1 MSLTINTNVAAMNA
15 QRMVGR
21 TQNALNKSIQRLS
34 SGLRINSA
42 KDDAAGL
49 AISTRMGSE
58 IRGLNQ
64 AARNAND
71 GISMAQTAEG
81 ALQESSNLLQ
91 RIRELAI
98 QSANDSNSAM
108 DRNALNDEVQSL
120 LAEAQRISVTTE
132 FNGKSLID
140 GTLTGAQF
148 HVGAYANQTIT
159 VNVGNAQNTNLGSY
173 QVTSGL
179 TNVTDDSLEAED
191 LLINGIDVGASVDGS
206 AESKATAINGIS
218 DQTGVTATATTELT
232 SANTLA
238 RNQAL
243 QAGDLNINGVNIG
256 AVAGSNN
263 LVAQGENIAN
273 AINALSNQTG
283 IQAVH
288 NQSTGALTLSSSS
301 GKNIEITSTNGITG
315 YSRLENATGLEVSAS
330 TAQAQSTYTLDN
342 GLAGTNVLTV
352 SGYNTDAGTTQD
364 DLDTKTFEIQDI
376 IFEWSKDGVAEAGH
390 VILNISNVADADSND
405 TLAAVLNTAIG
416 AQITAGNMTQ
426 ISTGVSGAAV
436 TITSLAATITT
447 SHLDVSN
454 IDAGADVTAVVGVTG
469 TGLAAGNTLAVGG
482 VTYEFVLN
490 AGDVT
495 SGNVAVVLG
504 ANNDAIAANLDT
516 AIDGQYSAVN
526 TNIQSSVTGAEVTI
540 TSDLLGTPGN
550 STVDGTPTT
559 TGSTTDSLLEDL
571 AGGTGIATDGDGT
584 DLDGLGI
591 LELNSATSFLV
602 TGTNPG
608 KAGLASAAVSQNSI
622 NNIDISTDTGAN
634 EAIALLDGALSQLTT
649 IRGNLG
655 AVQNRFEST
664 ISNLQSISEN
674 ISAARA
680 RIMDADFALETAA
693 LSKAQIM
700 QQAGVAMLAQAN
712 QLPQAVLALLR

>member
-15 QRMVGR
+15 QRMLGR
-21 TQNALNKSIQRLS
+21 TQNALNRSIQRLS

-108 DRNALNDEVQSL
+108 DRDALNDEAQSL

-159 VNVGNAQNTNLGSY
+159 VNVGNAQNNNLGSY
-173 QVTSGL
+173 QVTTGL
-179 TNVTDDSLEAED
+179 TNVTNTSLAAGD
-191 LLINGIDVGASVDGS
+191 VLINGIDVGASVDGS

-232 SANTLA
+232 SANALV
-238 RNQAL
+238 RNQAI

-301 GKNIEITSTNGITG
+301 GSNIEITSTNGTPG
-315 YSRLENATGLEVSAS
+315 YSRLENASGLEVSAS
-330 TAQAQSTYTLDN
+330 TEQAQSTYTLAN
-342 GLAGTNVLTV
+342 GTVGSNALTV
-352 SGYNTDAGTTQD
+352 SGYDTNDITTQTA
-364 DLDTKTFEIQDI
+364 LDGETIEIQGITFEW
-376 IFEWSKDGVAEAGH
+376 EGLANGVTG
-390 VILNISNVADADSND
+390 SNVAIDITGVITDDSG
-405 TLAAVLNTAIG
+405 LAAALNTAID
-416 AQITAGNMTQ
+416 AQITAGTLTQ
-426 ISTGVSGAAV
+426 ISTAAPAAVV
-436 TITSLAATITT
+436 TITSLASTITMSHLTATI
-447 SHLDVSN
+447 S
-454 IDAGADVTAVVGVTG
+454 AGAGIADNEAAG

-495 SGNVAVVLG
+495 TGNVAVVLG
-504 ANNDAIAANLDT
+504 ADDNAIAASLDT
-516 AIDGQYSAVN
+516 AIDGQYSAGN
-526 TNIQSSVTGAEVTI
+526 TNIQSSVALAVVTI

-559 TGSTTDSLLEDL
+559 TGATANSLDEDL
-571 AGGTGIATDGDGT
+571 AGGNGTATDGDGT
-584 DLDGLGI
+584 DLNGLGE
-591 LELNSATSFLV
+591 LELNSASSFLI

-608 KAGLASAAVSQNSI
+608 KAGLANAAVSQNSI
-622 NNIDISTDTGAN
+622 NNVDISSATGAN
-634 EAIALLDGALSQLTT
+634 EAIALLDGALSQLTS

-664 ISNLQSISEN
+664 IANLLSTSEN

-680 RIMDADFALETAA
+680 RIIDADFAVETAA

-700 QQAGVAMLAQAN
+700 QQAGIAMLAQAN
-712 QLPQAVLALLR
+712 QLPQAVLGLLQ

>member
-15 QRMVGR
+15 QRMVGK
-21 TQNALNKSIQRLS
+21 TQNALNRSIQRLS

-49 AISTRMGSE
+49 AISSRMGSE

-64 AARNAND
+64 ASRNAND

-108 DRNALNDEVQSL
+108 DRDALNDEVQSL

-140 GTLTGAQF
+140 GTLTGAKF

-159 VNVGNAQNTNLGSY
+159 VNVGNAQNSNLGSY
-173 QVTSGL
+173 QVTTGL
-179 TNVTDDSLEAED
+179 TNVTNVSLAAED

-232 SANTLA
+232 SANALS
-238 RNQAL
+238 RNQAI
-243 QAGDLNINGVNIG
+243 QAGDLLINGVNIG

-263 LVAQGENIAN
+263 LVVQGENIAN

-288 NQSTGALTLSSSS
+288 NQSTGALTLTSSS
-301 GKNIEITSTNGITG
+301 GKNIEIESTTG
-315 YSRLENATGLEVSAS
+315 AAGATRLANATGLDVSDLTAATASES
-330 TAQAQSTYTLDN
+330 TATFAGGVAGVTSITAADGEITNGDTFTSQGVTYEFSADVGGGVTALGNVALGVASGTAATDIGTLRTAMQV
-342 GLAGTNVLTV
+342 AGRVTNATVAGADATLTV
-352 SGYNTDAGTTQD
+352 TSDVS
-364 DLDTKTFEIQDI
+364 TKTSTHTDI
-376 IFEWSKDGVAEAGH
+376 TFTDV
-390 VILNISNVADADSND
+390 D
-405 TLAAVLNTAIG
+405 
-416 AQITAGNMTQ
+416 
-426 ISTGVSGAAV
+426 VSGALS
-436 TITSLAATITT
+436 THNNS
-447 SHLDVSN
+447 
-454 IDAGADVTAVVGVTG
+454 VG
-469 TGLAAGNTLAVGG
+469 AAGVANGDTLNVGG
-482 VTYEFVLN
+482 VTYEFGFT
-490 AGDVT
+490 GDT
-495 SGNVAVVLG
+495 PTNGNVLVALASTDNLLSAAFTAAV
-504 ANNDAIAANLDT
+504 T
-516 AIDGQYSAVN
+516 AQYNEGN
-526 TNIQSSVTGAEVTI
+526 TNITASGTTGITTLVSDLNGSSVANVTI
-540 TSDLLGTPGN
+540 TEPI
-550 STVDGTPTT
+550 STGDVGAIVGALTVTGVDG
-559 TGSTTDSLLEDL
+559 SD
-571 AGGTGIATDGDGT
+571 AGEI
-584 DLDGLGI
+584 GLGI
-591 LELNSATSFLV
+591 LELNSATSFLI
-602 TGTNPG
+602 TGNNPG
-608 KAGLASAAVSQNSI
+608 RAGLANAAVSQNSI
-622 NNIDISTDTGAN
+622 NNVDISTDTGAN

-680 RIMDADFALETAA
+680 RIMDADFAAETAA

-712 QLPQAVLALLR
+712 QLPQAVLGLLR